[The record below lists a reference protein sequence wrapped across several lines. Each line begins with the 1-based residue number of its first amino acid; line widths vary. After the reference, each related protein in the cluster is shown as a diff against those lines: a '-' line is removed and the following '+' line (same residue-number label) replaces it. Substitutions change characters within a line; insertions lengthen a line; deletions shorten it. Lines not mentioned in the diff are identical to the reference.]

1 MVLWNWRVAQVH
13 TVWIL
18 GQENWRLQY
27 KWIFSIFPE
36 ARSASK
42 VLVEFPCASADPEGC
57 FLSKGMKG
65 GESWTAWMPCHRE
78 KLYYTSHQLNVLIT
92 GWVPERVCRVSGRV
106 ILVFTSAGFQCFGR
120 QGRREMD
127 FGKKKKK
134 KSEYKKAKSLPKA
147 WGSFCCR
154 SPKAKLNWTVY
165 IDFKFQGKMEIKKE
179 ILLQK
184 AAFRTGQ
191 WAEASLQTCL
201 LSQKGHNPSSSHLNS
216 KPTAQTNHPISAMTA
231 ARTTWVWPLRQ
242 QRCSGSNPFSCSQHR
257 GTPACRRRGKNA
269 TKMSGQKGFRCLA
282 GSTQK
287 HTCGWAARS
296 WHWSGH
302 FRVLPGSTPASLQR
316 SWALGSCQHQ
326 PQCPLK

>member
-1 MVLWNWRVAQVH
+1 MFWLLVGFPKGCAGFRV
-13 TVWIL
+13 
-18 GQENWRLQY
+18 E
-27 KWIFSIFPE
+27 S
-36 ARSASK
+36 
-42 VLVEFPCASADPEGC
+42 
-57 FLSKGMKG
+57 FL
-65 GESWTAWMPCHRE
+65 
-78 KLYYTSHQLNVLIT
+78 YSHL
-92 GWVPERVCRVSGRV
+92 
-106 ILVFTSAGFQCFGR
+106 LVFSVLEGR
-120 QGRREMD
+120 EEGRWTLE
-127 FGKKKKK
+127 KKKK

>member
-127 FGKKKKK
+127 FGKKKRSLNIKRQRACQRHGEAFAVGAQKQSWIGQSILISNSKEKWRLKK
-134 KSEYKKAKSLPKA
+134 KSCFKKL
-147 WGSFCCR
+147 
-154 SPKAKLNWTVY
+154 
-165 IDFKFQGKMEIKKE
+165 
-179 ILLQK
+179 
-184 AAFRTGQ
+184 
-191 WAEASLQTCL
+191 
-201 LSQKGHNPSSSHLNS
+201 HLEQDN
-216 KPTAQTNHPISAMTA
+216 
-231 ARTTWVWPLRQ
+231 
-242 QRCSGSNPFSCSQHR
+242 
-257 GTPACRRRGKNA
+257 
-269 TKMSGQKGFRCLA
+269 GQKRPFRHVSSLR
-282 GSTQK
+282 K
-287 HTCGWAARS
+287 DII
-296 WHWSGH
+296 
-302 FRVLPGSTPASLQR
+302 PA
-316 SWALGSCQHQ
+316 
-326 PQCPLK
+326 PPI